1 MRPAYKWGSLGNTI
15 VYSVYK
21 PERKE
26 TALILWDTNAGEYYI
41 KFLHNIKL
49 LFAAGDYC
57 SVVSIDRQ
65 SISESEDSHIYIIQ
79 LRNAIGAIVDTKVLP
94 VGFRPTCGN
103 MSAENLVL
111 ADSRVVYVWQFSG
124 IGSDLRSSSQNRER
138 MFDVDTASVTIA
150 QSPELFRINKEPIE
164 DPVTC
169 VAISDKYLVV
179 GRRGGALQRYTLPHL
194 STENQYF
201 MRSEPYRIE
210 LNCTSSHLGYVDF
223 NGAFT
228 ILDLEAKASQDEE
241 KTDKSAIGEYF
252 GRKLNVEKRDVWDIL
267 WAEDNDEMICIME
280 KDKLTVFH
288 GEDSEEPVNA
298 YGYLARFKNL
308 EVRSVLLDDLLSFD
322 QMPPPREKV
331 VNFETKGIKEVRDVI
346 NSEGLESSFRYAQK
360 NPHPRLWRLLAESA
374 LIDGDLSIAE
384 KAFVKSEDY
393 HGVQLVKQLRT
404 MPDRMKMRAE
414 VAAYL
419 GRYDEAEAI
428 YMEIDRRD
436 LAVELR
442 SRMGDFGRVVPLL
455 QSVGASDKQMGEIW
469 DQVGEYYAD
478 RFKWRNAAHYFSLAH
493 NSSRLADCL
502 YRAENFDGLIQLSQE
517 LSEGAPLLSSLASK
531 FESVGLCAEAVDCYL
546 KAGNPK
552 AAVDCCVTQNRWDRA
567 LELAEEHSFPQVEGL
582 LNKYAASLIAKGKQ
596 LEAVE
601 LFRRA
606 NRPTEAALLIGEI
619 AELAARQEVKPG
631 LAKKLHILG
640 ALEIERHRKKT
651 VEQATLATLNNTG
664 GTLAQATAATLDTLM
679 MTALPTQNQGNTT
692 LTGVTGNKRASKGG
706 GGAWRGAAAYHYYML
721 AQKQLYSGNFDGSM
735 KTSIKLCEYD
745 DILEPRDIYAILVLA
760 SMANAFYGI
769 CSKAF
774 VKLETLQ
781 EMPDE
786 DRDQIQTLAV
796 KIFSRH
802 TPTDP
807 VVLPEPYLKC
817 LDMGKPYKAC
827 VITGR

>member
-1 MRPAYKWGSLGNTI
+1 MGNSI

-21 PERKE
+21 PERRE
-26 TALILWDTNAGEYYI
+26 TALILWDTNIGEYQVKYLNNL
-41 KFLHNIKL
+41 KH

-57 SVVSIDRQ
+57 AVVSIDR
-65 SISESEDSHIYIIQ
+65 SSLSEPEESQVYIVQ
-79 LRNAIGAIVDTKVLP
+79 LRNAIGAVVDTKALP
-94 VGFRPTCGN
+94 AGFRPVCGN
-103 MSAENLVL
+103 MSSGSLVL
-111 ADSRVVYVWQFSG
+111 ADARAVYVWQFSG
-124 IGSDLRSSSQNRER
+124 SGADLQNSSQNRER

-150 QSPELFRINKEPIE
+150 QTPELFRLSKEPIE

-179 GRRGGALQRYTLPHL
+179 GRRGGTLQRYTLPHL

-201 MRSEPYRIE
+201 VRSEPYRIE
-210 LNCTSSHLGYVDF
+210 LNCTSSRLGYIDF

-228 ILDLEAKASQDEE
+228 VLDLEAKANEEEE
-241 KTDKSAIGEYF
+241 KTDKAAIGEYF
-252 GRKLNVEKRDVWDIL
+252 GRRLNIEKRDVWDML
-267 WAEDNDEMICIME
+267 WAEDNDEMVCIME

-288 GEDSEEPVNA
+288 GEESEEPVNA
-298 YGYLARFKNL
+298 YGYLARFKDL
-308 EVRSVLLDDLLSFD
+308 EVRMVFLDDLLPSD

-331 VNFETKGIKEVRDVI
+331 VDFETRGIKEVREVI
-346 NSEGLESSFRYAQK
+346 GSEGLESAFRYAQQK
-360 NPHPRLWRLLAESA
+360 PHPRLWKLLAESA
-374 LIDGDLSIAE
+374 LIDGDLNVAE
-384 KAFVKSEDY
+384 KAFVKLEDY

-419 GRYDEAEAI
+419 GRYDEAEGI

-478 RFKWRNAAHYFSLAH
+478 RFKWRNAAHYFALSH
-493 NSSRLADCL
+493 NNARLAECL

-517 LSEGAPLLSSLASK
+517 LSEGSPLLSSLASK
-531 FESVGLCAEAVDCYL
+531 FESVGLCSEAVECYL

-651 VEQATLATLNNTG
+651 IEQATLATLNNTG

-692 LTGVTGNKRASKGG
+692 LAGVTGNKRASKGG

-721 AQKQLYSGNFDGSM
+721 AQKQLYAANFDASM
-735 KTSIKLCEYD
+735 KTAIKLCEYD
-745 DILEPRDIYAILVLA
+745 DILEPRDIYALLVLS
-760 SMANAFYGI
+760 SMANSFYGI

-807 VVLPEPYLKC
+807 VVLAEPYMKC